1 MGRAGQGWTRIPS
14 VELISAYFAG
24 VLIGLWRTDAPPVR
38 RLGLALL
45 WPLAA
50 VACAVTLTVLSVATA
65 LLFPAIGL
73 AALAIGVGWA
83 VFG

>member
-1 MGRAGQGWTRIPS
+1 MA
-14 VELISAYFAG
+14 LISAYFAG
-24 VLIGLWRTDAPPVR
+24 VLIGLWRTDAPPLR

-50 VACAVTLTVLSVATA
+50 VACAVTLTALSIATVV
-65 LLFPAIGL
+65 LFPVIGL
-73 AALAIGVGWA
+73 AAVLAIGVGWA

>member
-1 MGRAGQGWTRIPS
+1 

-24 VLIGLWRTDAPPVR
+24 VLVGLWRTDAPPLR

-50 VACAVTLTVLSVATA
+50 VACAVTLTALSIATA
-65 LLFPAIGL
+65 ILFPAIGL
-73 AALAIGVGWA
+73 TALAIGVGWA
-83 VFG
+83 VLG